1 MSAMDITLLALSAS
15 TVILFLILVWQNR
28 RYTEQQIDL
37 RFDEVHRELG
47 QVWERMDDKIAR
59 AERDISDRIDAM
71 ERSIGGKS

>member
-15 TVILFLILVWQNR
+15 TVILFLMLVWQNR
-28 RYTEQQIDL
+28 RHTECRTEA
-37 RFDEVHRELG
+37 RFDEIHRELG
-47 QVWERMDDKIAR
+47 QVWDRMDDKIAR